1 MGNSA
6 KTVTPSKFGSR
17 KAHATYLFRP
27 FTALLLSDTGFEHQY
42 SRPISKRSLRQKA
55 PCRRNYSAA
64 GRFSKPWVQYAG
76 MPIEWVRAPSLFI
89 AQKGSNPLWGSL
101 PFLVRERGLEP
112 PRHNHTHL
120 KRACLPFQHSRK
132 CLSIIPYLPHFVNPF
147 FREPGG
153 RHFPRSDSHSRGRA
167 ATGSGFC
174 SPPGTGAPGW
184 RR

>member
-1 MGNSA
+1 MPGCRLN
-6 KTVTPSKFGSR
+6 
-17 KAHATYLFRP
+17 
-27 FTALLLSDTGFEHQY
+27 GFEHPL
-42 SRPISKRSLRQKA
+42 SSLHKKELLENTLSLRT
-55 PCRRNYSAA
+55 SAHA
-64 GRFSKPWVQYAG
+64 GVAIPRIFKHLG
-76 MPIEWVRAPSLFI
+76 RKTKLFPFNRG
-89 AQKGSNPLWGSL
+89 AATPVTSVTGSQRHTFLTA

>member
-1 MGNSA
+1 MPGCRLNGFGFLLYFR
-6 KTVTPSKFGSR
+6 SKKEAVQQGQPLFWCERGDSR
-17 KAHATYLFRP
+17 TLWCKRRLAGVYRQP
-27 FTALLLSDTGFEHQY
+27 TG
-42 SRPISKRSLRQKA
+42 L
-55 PCRRNYSAA
+55 
-64 GRFSKPWVQYAG
+64 
-76 MPIEWVRAPSLFI
+76 PIEWVRAPSLFI

-147 FREPGG
+147 FGESGG